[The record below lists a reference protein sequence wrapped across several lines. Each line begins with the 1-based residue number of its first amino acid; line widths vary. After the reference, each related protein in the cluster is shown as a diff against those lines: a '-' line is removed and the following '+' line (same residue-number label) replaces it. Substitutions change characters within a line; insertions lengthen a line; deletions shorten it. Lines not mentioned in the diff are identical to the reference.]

1 MQHISNTMLG
11 LLGRVDGRRHILHLF
26 SKKFATS
33 ERIAVLIARNP
44 NVLQAVRTGLSACE
58 FRVDRKLLEISTASC
73 LRIHAVKIST

>member
-1 MQHISNTMLG
+1 MQHISSTMLG

-26 SKKFATS
+26 PKKFATS

-58 FRVDRKLLEISTASC
+58 FRVDRKLLKSPQH
-73 LRIHAVKIST
+73 LV